1 MSQDQTTVSPLW
13 ARVVRWLGGYV
24 EAGPL
29 LVAIHDQTTP
39 SDDVVEAFL
48 RLCEALGLQATAAAY
63 LEVPAL
69 LRAAEERGRAKGRGE
84 ANGF

>member
-1 MSQDQTTVSPLW
+1 MP
-13 ARVVRWLGGYV
+13 
-24 EAGPL
+24 EN
-29 LVAIHDQTTP
+29 QTTP
-39 SDDVVEAFL
+39 SDDVAEAFL